1 MTNAK
6 DTLYQI
12 LHWALVEIR
21 DEATQTKNDKILA
34 IAHTLHNFP
43 LYLSD
48 AKNEDDYKASLAKL
62 EEATQEDEAWTS
74 LINQAKGSTKT
85 YGSGE

>member
-1 MTNAK
+1 MKAE

-12 LHWALVEIR
+12 LHWALIEIR
-21 DEATQTKNDKILA
+21 YEATQAKNSKILA
-34 IAHTLHNFP
+34 IAHTLHNYP
-43 LYLSD
+43 IYLLN